1 MGKTSPASG
10 ASVTT
15 NMRTNAAM
23 DMEQVPGFS
32 CVLIFVYIYI
42 YTSTTSKDN
51 ICVYIYIH
59 SIYMYTPPGV
69 YEDDKDIYT
78 YIKLY
83 IYIIVV

>member
-42 YTSTTSKDN
+42 YTHLLLVK
-51 ICVYIYIH
+51 IKYVCIYIH

-83 IYIIVV
+83 IYIL